1 MGMTSTPAAELRGV
15 SVRAGNRFRL
25 QLTDL
30 RIRAGAVTAVIGRNG
45 SGKSTL
51 LGVLSGELAPSTG
64 RAFVDGHDVHE
75 LSTLELARRR
85 ALLTQETQVSFGFTV
100 ADVVGWGRT
109 AWRGSPLAA
118 DDAAAVDDA
127 ITAQALDDLRDRP
140 VTSLSGG
147 ERKRVHIARVMAQDT
162 GLLLL
167 DEADSD
173 LDLLGRRSLDALV
186 AGQAAGGRAAVV
198 VTHDV
203 TRISHLCD
211 DVVLMR
217 AGHVHAHGPRGEVLT
232 EALLSEAFGVPV
244 RVVGDGDDMIIRI
257 A

>member
-1 MGMTSTPAAELRGV
+1 MTSTPAAELIGA
-15 SVRAGNRFRL
+15 SVPAGDRFRL
-25 QLTDL
+25 QQTDL
-30 RIRAGAVTAVIGRNG
+30 RIRGGVVTAVIGRNG

-51 LGVLSGELAPSTG
+51 LGVLSGELAPGAGSARIG
-64 RAFVDGHDVHE
+64 GHDVRE
-75 LSTLELARRR
+75 LSTVELARRR

-109 AWRGSPLAA
+109 PWRGTPSAG
-118 DDAAAVDDA
+118 DDSRAVDDA
-127 ITAQALDDLRDRP
+127 IAAQGLDDLRHRA

-147 ERKRVHIARVMAQDT
+147 ERKRVHIARVLAQDT

-173 LDLLGRRSLDALV
+173 LDLVGRRNLDTLV
-186 AGQAAGGRAAVV
+186 AEQAARGRAAVV

-203 TRISHLCD
+203 TRISHICD
-211 DVVLMR
+211 DVVLMS
-217 AGHVHAHGPRGEVLT
+217 AGRVHASGPRSEVLT
-232 EALLSEAFGVPV
+232 QPLLSAAFGVPV
-244 RVVGDGDDMIIRI
+244 RVLGEGDEMIVRI

>member
-1 MGMTSTPAAELRGV
+1 MTTPPAAELRGV
-15 SVRAGNRFRL
+15 SVRAGDRFRL
-25 QLTDL
+25 LPSDL
-30 RIRAGAVTAVIGRNG
+30 SIRGGAVTAIVGRNG

-51 LGVLSGELAPSTG
+51 LGVLSGELAPDTG
-64 RAFVDGHDVHE
+64 TAHIGGHDVHG

-100 ADVVGWGRT
+100 AEVVSWGRT
-109 AWRGSPLAA
+109 AWRGSTTAA
-118 DDAAAVDDA
+118 DDARAVDAA
-127 ITAQALDDLRDRP
+127 ITAQGLDDLRDRP

-147 ERKRVHIARVMAQDT
+147 ERKRVHIARVTAQDT
-162 GLLLL
+162 DLLLL

-173 LDLLGRRSLDALV
+173 LDLLGRRSLDGLV
-186 AGQAAGGRAAVV
+186 AEQAARGRAAVV

-211 DVVLMR
+211 DVVLMS
-217 AGHVHAHGPRGEVLT
+217 AGRVHAHGPRNDVLT
-232 EALLSEAFGVPV
+232 ERLLSEAFGVPV
-244 RVVGDGDDMIIRI
+244 RVIGDGDDMIIRI

>member
-1 MGMTSTPAAELRGV
+1 MTTIPAAELRGV
-15 SVRAGNRFRL
+15 SLRAGDRWRL
-25 QLTDL
+25 QPTDL
-30 RIRAGAVTAVIGRNG
+30 AVRGGAVTAVIGRNG

-51 LGVLSGELAPSTG
+51 LGLLSGELAPDSGEALIGGQHARGLTP
-64 RAFVDGHDVHE
+64 A
-75 LSTLELARRR
+75 ELARQR

-109 AWRGSPLAA
+109 PWRGTAA
-118 DDAAAVDDA
+118 TSQDTRAVDDA
-127 ITAQALDDLRDRP
+127 IAAQDLARLRDRP

-173 LDLLGRRSLDALV
+173 LDLVGRRNLDSLV
-186 AGQAAGGRAAVV
+186 VEQAAQGRAAVV

-203 TRISHLCD
+203 TRISHICD
-211 DVVLMR
+211 EVVLMN
-217 AGHVHAHGPRGEVLT
+217 AGRVHARGSRTEVLT
-232 EALLSEAFGVPV
+232 EPLLSEAFGVPV
-244 RVVGDGDDMIIRI
+244 HVMGAGDDMIIRI

>member
-1 MGMTSTPAAELRGV
+1 MTAHPAAELRAAC
-15 SVRAGNRFRL
+15 VRAGERFRL
-25 QLTDL
+25 QPTDL
-30 RIRAGAVTAVIGRNG
+30 AIRGGVVTAVIGRNG

-51 LGVLSGELAPSTG
+51 LGVLSGELAPTEGS
-64 RAFVDGHDVHE
+64 AYVDGLDVRG

-109 AWRGSPLAA
+109 AWRGSSAAA
-118 DDAAAVDDA
+118 DDDAVIAAAIA
-127 ITAQALDDLRDRP
+127 AQGLDDLRDRA

-147 ERKRVHIARVMAQDT
+147 ERKRVHLARVMAQDT

-173 LDLLGRRSLDALV
+173 LDLVGRRSLDGLV
-186 AGQAAGGRAAVV
+186 AEQSAQGRAAVV

-211 DVVLMR
+211 DVVLMSKGR
-217 AGHVHAHGPRGEVLT
+217 VHSHGPRADVLT
-232 EALLSEAFGVPV
+232 EPLLSDAFGVPV
-244 RVVGDGDDMIIRI
+244 RVRGEGDEMIIRI

>member
-1 MGMTSTPAAELRGV
+1 MTSPPAAELRGV
-15 SVRAGNRFRL
+15 SVRAGDRFRL
-25 QLTDL
+25 HLSDL
-30 RIRAGAVTAVIGRNG
+30 SIRRGSVTAIVGRNG

-51 LGVLSGELAPSTG
+51 LGVMSGELIPATG
-64 RAFVDGHDVHE
+64 SAFIDGHDLRE
-75 LSTLELARRR
+75 LGTRELARRR

-100 ADVVGWGRT
+100 AEVVGWGRT
-109 AWRGSPLAA
+109 AWRGSSTAA
-118 DDAAAVDDA
+118 DDVGVIDAAIAL
-127 ITAQALDDLRDRP
+127 QGLDDLRDRP

-173 LDLLGRRSLDALV
+173 LDLVGRRSLDTLV
-186 AGQAAGGRAAVV
+186 AEQTASGRTAVV

-211 DVVLMR
+211 DVVLMSS
-217 AGHVHAHGPRGEVLT
+217 GHVHAHGPRSEVMT

-244 RVVGDGDDMIIRI
+244 RVIGDGDEMIIRI

>member
-1 MGMTSTPAAELRGV
+1 MTPPPAAELRGAF
-15 SVRAGNRFRL
+15 VRAGERFRL
-25 QLTDL
+25 QHTDL
-30 RIRAGAVTAVIGRNG
+30 AIRSGAVTAVIGRNG

-51 LGVLSGELAPSTG
+51 LGVLSGELAP
-64 RAFVDGHDVHE
+64 DGGTAAIDGLPVRE
-75 LSTLELARRR
+75 LSTVELARRR

-109 AWRGSPLAA
+109 AWRGSSTA
-118 DDAAAVDDA
+118 DADARAVDAA
-127 ITAQALDDLRDRP
+127 IEAQGLADLRHRP

-162 GLLLL
+162 ALLLL

-173 LDLLGRRSLDALV
+173 LDLVGRRSLDSLV
-186 AGQAAGGRAAVV
+186 AAQAAGGRAAVV

-203 TRISHLCD
+203 TRISHICD
-211 DVVLMR
+211 DVVLMS
-217 AGHVHAHGPRGEVLT
+217 AGRVHASGPRTEVLT
-232 EALLSEAFGVPV
+232 EPLLTAAFGVPV
-244 RVVGDGDDMIIRI
+244 QVLGEGNDMIIRI

>member
-1 MGMTSTPAAELRGV
+1 MTTPPAAELRGA
-15 SVRAGNRFRL
+15 SMRAGDRFRL

-30 RIRAGAVTAVIGRNG
+30 AIRAAAVTAVIGPNG

-51 LGVLSGELAPSTG
+51 LGVLSGELSPTTG
-64 RAFVDGHDVHE
+64 TAVIGGHDVRE
-75 LSTLELARRR
+75 LSSIELARRR

-109 AWRGSPLAA
+109 PWRGSPSAA
-118 DDAAAVDDA
+118 DDTGAVDSA
-127 ITAQALDDLRDRP
+127 LTAQGLDALRDRP

-147 ERKRVHIARVMAQDT
+147 ERKRVHIARVIAQDT

-173 LDLLGRRSLDALV
+173 LDLVGRRSLDTLV
-186 AGQAAGGRAAVV
+186 AEQAARHRAAVV

-217 AGHVHAHGPRGEVLT
+217 AGHVHAHGPRDEVLT
-232 EALLSEAFGVPV
+232 EELLSQAFGVPV
-244 RVVGDGDDMIIRI
+244 RVVGDGGDMIIRI
-257 A
+257 T

>member
-1 MGMTSTPAAELRGV
+1 MTPPPAAELQDA
-15 SVRAGNRFRL
+15 SVRADDRFRL
-25 QLTDL
+25 QPTDL
-30 RIRAGAVTAVIGRNG
+30 RIRGGAVTAVVGRNG

-51 LGVLSGELAPSTG
+51 LGVLSGELAPVTG
-64 RAFVDGHDVHE
+64 RALIGGDEVRG

-109 AWRGSPLAA
+109 AWRGTSSAGDDDRA
-118 DDAAAVDDA
+118 VDAA
-127 ITAQALDDLRDRP
+127 IEAQGLGDLRHRP

-162 GLLLL
+162 ALLLL

-173 LDLLGRRSLDALV
+173 LDLVGRRSLDALV
-186 AGQAAGGRAAVV
+186 AAQAARGGAAVV

-211 DVVLMR
+211 DVVLMSTGR
-217 AGHVHAHGPRGEVLT
+217 ILAHGPRREVLT
-232 EALLSEAFGVPV
+232 EALLGEAFGV
-244 RVVGDGDDMIIRI
+244 RVQVLGEGDDMIIRI

>member
-1 MGMTSTPAAELRGV
+1 MTLPAAELHGAF
-15 SVRAGNRFRL
+15 VRAGERFRL
-25 QLTDL
+25 QQTDL
-30 RIRAGAVTAVIGRNG
+30 SVRSGAVTAVIGRNG

-51 LGVLSGELAPSTG
+51 LGVLSGELVP
-64 RAFVDGHDVHE
+64 DGGSAVIGGQPVRE
-75 LSTLELARRR
+75 LSTAELARRR

-109 AWRGSPLAA
+109 AWRGSSSTA
-118 DDAAAVDDA
+118 DDASTVDAAIA
-127 ITAQALDDLRDRP
+127 AQGLADLRHRP

-162 GLLLL
+162 ALLLL

-173 LDLLGRRSLDALV
+173 LDLVGRRSLDSLV
-186 AGQAAGGRAAVV
+186 AAQAARGRAAVV

-203 TRISHLCD
+203 TRISHICD
-211 DVVLMR
+211 DVVLMS
-217 AGHVHAHGPRGEVLT
+217 AGRVHACGPRTEVLT
-232 EALLSEAFGVPV
+232 EPLLTAAFGV
-244 RVVGDGDDMIIRI
+244 RVQVLGEGDDMIIRI

>member
-1 MGMTSTPAAELRGV
+1 MTSQPAAELRAV
-15 SVRAGNRFRL
+15 SVRAGERYRL
-25 QLTDL
+25 QPTDL
-30 RIRAGAVTAVIGRNG
+30 TIRAGAVTAVIGRNG

-51 LGVLSGELAPSTG
+51 LGVLSGELTAATG
-64 RAFVDGHDVHE
+64 SALVGGQDVRE
-75 LSTLELARRR
+75 LSTGELARRR

-109 AWRGSPLAA
+109 AWRGSATAA
-118 DDAAAVDDA
+118 EDAHVVDAAIA
-127 ITAQALDDLRDRP
+127 AQGLDDLRDRA

-173 LDLLGRRSLDALV
+173 LDLVGRRSLDALV
-186 AGQAAGGRAAVV
+186 AEQAAQGRAAVV

-211 DVVLMR
+211 DVVLLS
-217 AGHVHAHGPRGEVLT
+217 AGRVHAHGPRAEVLT
-232 EALLSEAFGVPV
+232 EPLLSEAFGVPV
-244 RVVGDGDDMIIRI
+244 RVIGEGDEMIVRI

>member
-1 MGMTSTPAAELRGV
+1 MTPPPAAALRAA
-15 SVRAGNRFRL
+15 SVRTGDRIRL
-25 QLTDL
+25 QPTDL
-30 RIRAGAVTAVIGRNG
+30 EIRGGAVTAVIGRNG

-51 LGVLSGELAPSTG
+51 LGVLSGELAPTTG
-64 RAFVDGHDVHE
+64 NAYVGGHDVRT
-75 LSTLELARRR
+75 LGTLELARRR

-100 ADVVGWGRT
+100 TDVVGWGRT
-109 AWRGSPLAA
+109 AWRGSSAA
-118 DDAAAVDDA
+118 AEDAAVVATA
-127 ITAQALDDLRDRP
+127 IAAQGLDDLRDRA

-173 LDLLGRRSLDALV
+173 LDLVGRRSLDVLV
-186 AGQAAGGRAAVV
+186 AEQAAQGRAAVV

-203 TRISHLCD
+203 TRMSHLCD

-217 AGHVHAHGPRGEVLT
+217 AGHVHAHGPREEVLT
-232 EALLSEAFGVPV
+232 ETLLTAAFGVPV
-244 RVVGDGDDMIIRI
+244 RVIGEGDELIVRI